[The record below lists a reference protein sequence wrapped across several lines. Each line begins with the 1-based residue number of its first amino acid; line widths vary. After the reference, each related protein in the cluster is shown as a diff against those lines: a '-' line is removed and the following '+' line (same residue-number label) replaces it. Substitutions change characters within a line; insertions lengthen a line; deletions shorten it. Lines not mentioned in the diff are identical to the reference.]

1 MAIGNLERRIRRL
14 EQEVFMTDPGNMLT
28 YKQFQWI
35 VWNAEQ
41 KCIEAGLEVEN
52 PKPMPG
58 PIPPPLRMIEEWRER
73 FFRNPD
79 VLT

>member
-1 MAIGNLERRIRRL
+1 
-14 EQEVFMTDPGNMLT
+14 MTDPGNMLT

-35 VWNAEQ
+35 VWNAEL

-73 FFRNPD
+73 FFRNQEEYAKRERD
-79 VLT
+79 ALSEEASDS